1 MEGHSND
8 SRGENGSHASSVE
21 TAVIINCFIVALL
34 IVASITGNVL
44 VLAAIKRSPSLHSP
58 SIAFIFN
65 LAVSDLVVGFIV
77 QPLFIARELTELYM
91 VKLTLEIIAYA
102 ACGFSL
108 CIMTAI
114 CLDRY
119 VALHYHLRYSI
130 LMTIPR
136 ATYLVTSLCLI
147 NFLIAIIYF
156 WNRTVYL
163 YIMETGICACL
174 LTSVTFYIRIYQ
186 IVRRH
191 QIQIRCLQ
199 QAIQRDSDVPTYLG
213 IIRLKRSVI
222 NTFLF
227 FIVIVICY
235 FPKVIS
241 LAIYNLS
248 LENWNSAWKFAN
260 TAIFVN
266 SSINPILFC
275 WRLRELR
282 LAVFKTVRQLF
293 WR

>member
-1 MEGHSND
+1 MESYTNNSSSGK
-8 SRGENGSHASSVE
+8 GSHAFRVE
-21 TAVIINCFIVALL
+21 NTVIINCCIVALL
-34 IVASITGNVL
+34 IIISITGNLL
-44 VLAAIKRSPSLHSP
+44 VLAAINRSPLLRSPS
-58 SIAFIFN
+58 IVFIYS
-65 LAVSDLVVGFIV
+65 LAVSDAVVGFIV
-77 QPLFIARELTELYM
+77 QPLFIARELT
-91 VKLTLEIIAYA
+91 KLHVILSLEIIAYA
-102 ACGFSL
+102 SCGFSL

-119 VALHYHLRYSI
+119 AVLHYHLRYST
-130 LMTIPR
+130 LMTTAR
-136 ATYLVTSLCLI
+136 ATYLVASLCLT

-163 YIMETGICACL
+163 YIMATGICACV

-186 IVRRH
+186 IVHRH
-191 QIQIRCLQ
+191 QIQIHCLQ

-213 IIRLKRSVI
+213 ITRLKRSVI

-282 LAVFKTVRQLF
+282 MAVFKTVRQLF
-293 WR
+293 CR

>member
-1 MEGHSND
+1 MESYTNNSSSGK
-8 SRGENGSHASSVE
+8 GSHASSVE
-21 TAVIINCFIVALL
+21 NTVIINCSIVAFL
-34 IVASITGNVL
+34 IIISIPGNLL
-44 VLAAIKRSPSLHSP
+44 VLAAIKRSPLLRSP
-58 SIAFIFN
+58 SIVFIYS
-65 LAVSDLVVGFIV
+65 LAVSDAAVGFIV
-77 QPLFIARELTELYM
+77 QPLFIARELT
-91 VKLTLEIIAYA
+91 KLHLIKLPLEIIAYA
-102 ACGFSL
+102 GCGFSL
-108 CIMTAI
+108 CILTAI

-119 VALHYHLRYSI
+119 VVLHYHLRYST
-130 LMTIPR
+130 LMTTSR
-136 ATYLVTSLCLI
+136 ATYLVAGLCLF
-147 NFLIAIIYF
+147 NFLMAIIYF
-156 WNRTVYL
+156 CNRTVYL
-163 YIMETGICACL
+163 YIMATGICACL

-191 QIQIRCLQ
+191 QIQIHCLQ
-199 QAIQRDSDVPTYLG
+199 QAIQRDSDVPTYMA
-213 IIRLKRSVI
+213 ITRLKRSVI

-293 WR
+293 CR